1 LYNYYKEK
9 NHDNFE
15 ELLTKSVKYLLTE
28 KDKELIINHKENYL
42 NNETIIFTA
51 DLRNPS
57 QELTNEPDL
66 GIKII
71 NRHTKDIYEYNF
83 MKKDNSYYLNIN
95 NLPEGIYNFTAQAEH
110 GGKIYVENGNFSVTN
125 IGAEAQDLVADAR
138 RMQLLASLTDGKNF
152 SVKEMNHIA
161 EAIENDERITSIMR
175 EETNYKDLINMKSIF
190 FVILSLI
197 SIEWSLRKIFV

>member
-1 LYNYYKEK
+1 
-9 NHDNFE
+9 
-15 ELLTKSVKYLLTE
+15 
-28 KDKELIINHKENYL
+28 
-42 NNETIIFTA
+42 
-51 DLRNPS
+51 
-57 QELTNEPDL
+57 
-66 GIKII
+66 
-71 NRHTKDIYEYNF
+71 

-95 NLPEGIYNFTAQAEH
+95 NLPEGIYNFTAQTEH
-110 GGKIYVENGNFSVTN
+110 GGKIYLENGNFSVTN

-152 SVKEMNHIA
+152 SVKEMNQIT

-197 SIEWSLRKIFV
+197 SIEWFLRKMFGTY

>member
-1 LYNYYKEK
+1 
-9 NHDNFE
+9 
-15 ELLTKSVKYLLTE
+15 
-28 KDKELIINHKENYL
+28 
-42 NNETIIFTA
+42 
-51 DLRNPS
+51 
-57 QELTNEPDL
+57 
-66 GIKII
+66 
-71 NRHTKDIYEYNF
+71 

-138 RMQLLASLTDGKNF
+138 RMRLLAALTEGKNF
-152 SVKEMNHIA
+152 GIKDINLVAA
-161 EAIENDERITSIMR
+161 ELENDERITSIMR

-197 SIEWSLRKIFV
+197 SIEWILRKIFV